1 MSQPHPLA
9 ATTPREPMARRH
21 AAMSLQPGAR
31 IGPYRVLAPL
41 GEGGMSRVF
50 LAEDEQLSR
59 KVALKTLPPEDA
71 DEEGRARFLREAQ
84 ALARVAHKNVVQV
97 FASGV
102 DEDVAWMALEYVEG
116 EPLSALIGAGG
127 VDEETA
133 VALVAQAARGLS
145 AVHAVGVVHRDV
157 KPDNLLLDDGAV
169 LRIAD
174 FGIALFLD
182 GGSGGFVTQKGV
194 AVGTPHFMSPEQ
206 ARGGAVDARADAWG
220 LGATLFSLLT
230 GRPPFY
236 VREDEPDLDI
246 LARVLREPAPDVR
259 TLKPSVSAASASL
272 VASLLAADAAKRP
285 ADLGAVADS
294 LDAIADALAAGES
307 PSAPSEGVADPVA
320 APSGPVTAEPATEAA
335 AVATASAPPEPRSAS
350 SSPRASA
357 AGPGRILMVAA
368 LFLALGAVVAF
379 QVASLV
385 VRPPRPEP
393 PVVVKPP
400 PEPPP
405 PERPEPPVPLVDP
418 PAPPA
423 PPTSD
428 ELAGRVIANPSDADS
443 LEELL
448 ARIDNDARAAVVM
461 LASVPGAA
469 GDVALRAIV
478 DRRALHHIGAVERA
492 LTLAPRPRAKRII
505 DSLTEWRPFEA
516 IALLERVSQEHKD
529 ALVRAQAQTAREML
543 FKVEGN

>member
-1 MSQPHPLA
+1 
-9 ATTPREPMARRH
+9 
-21 AAMSLQPGAR
+21 MSLQAGAR
-31 IGPYRVLAPL
+31 IGPYRVLSPL

-50 LAEDEQLSR
+50 LAEDVALSR

-97 FASGV
+97 FASGI
-102 DEDVAWMALEYVEG
+102 DEDIAWMALEYVEG

-157 KPDNLLLDDGAV
+157 KPDNLLLDDAAV

-182 GGSGGFVTQKGV
+182 AGTGGFVTQKGV
-194 AVGTPHFMSPEQ
+194 AVGTPHFMAPEQ
-206 ARGGAVDARADAWG
+206 ARGGAVDARADSWG

-259 TLKPSVSAASASL
+259 TLKPAVSAATASL
-272 VASLLAADAAKRP
+272 VASLLAADAARRP

-307 PSAPSEGVADPVA
+307 PP
-320 APSGPVTAEPATEAA
+320 
-335 AVATASAPPEPRSAS
+335 SAS
-350 SSPRASA
+350 SASAEPVAPSPGTASTAPVSAAQTRAATSSPRSSG

-385 VRPPRPEP
+385 VRQPRPEP

-400 PEPPP
+400 PEPPA
-405 PERPEPPVPLVDP
+405 PEPPPPPPPLVEP

-448 ARIDNDARAAVVM
+448 ARTDNDARAAVVM

-469 GDVALRAIV
+469 GDVALHAIATT
-478 DRRALHHIGAVERA
+478 RALHHMGAVERA
-492 LTLAPRPRAKRII
+492 LKQAPRARAKRVI
-505 DSLTEWRPFEA
+505 DSLVEWRPFEA